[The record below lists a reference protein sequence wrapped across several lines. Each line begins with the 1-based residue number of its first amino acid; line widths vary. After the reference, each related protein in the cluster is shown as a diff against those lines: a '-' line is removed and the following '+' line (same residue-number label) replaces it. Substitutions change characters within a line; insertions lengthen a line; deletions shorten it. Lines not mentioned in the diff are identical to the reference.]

1 MNTVLITGAARGI
14 GLELVKQ
21 FLESGSQVFA
31 TYRGNTPPAS
41 LTDLLSTNRLS
52 LRPLE
57 VTDQNSI
64 EALAVLLEGISIDIV
79 INNAGIIGPKDQSY
93 NKMDVKGW
101 IEAFEINT
109 VAPLM
114 LTNALLPNLAMSDR
128 PRVITI
134 TSQMGALNRESKG
147 MLAYRSSKAAAN
159 KVMQVLALELKEQ
172 NVTVCPVH
180 PGWVKTDMGGENA
193 EISVEESAQGIVT
206 LANNITIADTGKF
219 LTWEGKEH
227 PW

>member
-64 EALAVLLEGISIDIV
+64 DALTALLEGISIDII
-79 INNAGIIGPKDQSY
+79 INNAGIIGPQDQSY
-93 NKMDVKGW
+93 HNMDVKGW
-101 IEAFEINT
+101 LETFEINT

-114 LTNALLPNLAMSDR
+114 VTNALLPNLAMSDS

-134 TSQMGALNRESKG
+134 SSQMGSLEREAKG
-147 MLAYRSSKAAAN
+147 MIAYRSSKAAVN

-172 NVTVCPVH
+172 NITVCPVH
-180 PGWVKTDMGGENA
+180 PGWVKTDMGGDNA
-193 EISVEESAQGIVT
+193 DISVQESARGILK
-206 LANNITIADTGKF
+206 LARNITIADTGKF
-219 LTWEGKEH
+219 FTWEGTEH